1 MNPWTELVYLLR
13 EDLAMA
19 LIGLTMRGL
28 PRGSWLGTQYAV
40 MVKLLFE
47 THSRRIQQVEAQRR
61 LQAEWKRKIES
72 AK

>member
-19 LIGLTMRGL
+19 LIGLTMRVL